1 MAICLPDTSCLIHL
15 ERIERLGLLQSL
27 YDDLRVP
34 PAVREEFGRMP
45 EGIALEDAVNSG
57 LVRLLRKTL
66 DAGEAEVIALGMHFD
81 EAHLILD
88 DAAARREA
96 KELELPVI
104 GTVGLVLRAH
114 RDGVL
119 PAAKPV
125 LDALRGTGFWISD
138 ALYEHALRRTGEDE
152 GGYLS

>member
-1 MAICLPDTSCLIHL
+1 MAPCFPDTSCLIHL
-15 ERIERLGLLQSL
+15 ERIERLDLLQAL

-34 PAVREEFGRMP
+34 PAVRGEFGSVP
-45 EGIALEDAVNSG
+45 EGFAVEAVQSQG
-57 LVRLLRKTL
+57 LVRLLRRTL

-81 EAHLILD
+81 DVHLILD

-96 KELELPVI
+96 KDLGLTVI

-114 RDGVL
+114 RNGHV

-138 ALYEHALRRTGEDE
+138 ALYEHALARAAED
-152 GGYLS
+152 G